1 MNTIKFEQVSKSF
14 GKTSVIQNLNLEIAS
29 GQRVILLGPSGCGKT
44 TTLRMIAGLEDITA
58 GKLYMGGQC
67 VNEVE
72 SGDRNIA
79 MVFQN
84 YALFPHMTVF
94 KNIAFGLR
102 TYKLPKQEIQKR
114 VQEIMGILQL
124 DGLADRLPRQLS
136 GGQRQRVALA
146 RAAVKNAK
154 YFLLDEPLSNLD
166 AQLRAQAR
174 KELVKLHEMNH
185 PTFVYVTHDQ
195 IEAMTIGQKV
205 VLMYGGTIQMADT
218 PYNIYHRPVNVFT
231 ARFIGSPP
239 MNVIKVV
246 LDGRTVRMGDKS
258 VELTDAW
265 LEVLS
270 RTKKNQFY
278 MGIRPEDVVLS
289 ARKERNSIPVSI
301 KYVENY
307 GNKLGAYFDMG
318 GSECIGCVDLGIG
331 IGGETQV
338 YWKLLPSKLSF
349 FHGDSQQNVGYP
361 QIYDT
366 VHSGELINAEQL
378 LGMQSA

>member
-166 AQLRAQAR
+166 AQLRACLLYTSNPIYFHQFTTDKVNIVR
-174 KELVKLHEMNH
+174 KRSQSIR
-185 PTFVYVTHDQ
+185 Y
-195 IEAMTIGQKV
+195 IE
-205 VLMYGGTIQMADT
+205 
-218 PYNIYHRPVNVFT
+218 
-231 ARFIGSPP
+231 IGS
-239 MNVIKVV
+239 
-246 LDGRTVRMGDKS
+246 D
-258 VELTDAW
+258 
-265 LEVLS
+265 
-270 RTKKNQFY
+270 
-278 MGIRPEDVVLS
+278 
-289 ARKERNSIPVSI
+289 NS
-301 KYVENY
+301 
-307 GNKLGAYFDMG
+307 
-318 GSECIGCVDLGIG
+318 
-331 IGGETQV
+331 
-338 YWKLLPSKLSF
+338 
-349 FHGDSQQNVGYP
+349 
-361 QIYDT
+361 
-366 VHSGELINAEQL
+366 
-378 LGMQSA
+378 

>member
-1 MNTIKFEQVSKSF
+1 
-14 GKTSVIQNLNLEIAS
+14 
-29 GQRVILLGPSGCGKT
+29 
-44 TTLRMIAGLEDITA
+44 
-58 GKLYMGGQC
+58 
-67 VNEVE
+67 
-72 SGDRNIA
+72 
-79 MVFQN
+79 
-84 YALFPHMTVF
+84 
-94 KNIAFGLR
+94 
-102 TYKLPKQEIQKR
+102 
-114 VQEIMGILQL
+114 
-124 DGLADRLPRQLS
+124 
-136 GGQRQRVALA
+136 
-146 RAAVKNAK
+146 
-154 YFLLDEPLSNLD
+154 
-166 AQLRAQAR
+166 
-174 KELVKLHEMNH
+174 
-185 PTFVYVTHDQ
+185 
-195 IEAMTIGQKV
+195 
-205 VLMYGGTIQMADT
+205 MADT

-361 QIYDT
+361 QVYDT